1 MVQET
6 VNKLKKNDKVYV
18 VYGIYQDSM
27 RGYVQ
32 EVNEEN
38 LILLDYVPDVLVEIP
53 IKDIHEVAV
62 EYKAI
67 DLAIKKVGDLMGLR
81 VRLKELLKEK
91 GITQKQLAEMAGLTE
106 AQVSIIAANRTQ
118 TINRD
123 HLFKIAVALNERE
136 YDKFFE
142 WIDETHFKK

>member
-1 MVQET
+1 MVQEA

-27 RGYVQ
+27 TGYVQ

-38 LILLDYVPDVLVEIP
+38 LILLDYVPDLLIEIP
-53 IKDIHEVAV
+53 RNDIHEVAV

-91 GITQKQLAEMAGLTE
+91 GITQKELAEMAGLTE

-123 HLFKIAVALNERE
+123 HLFKIAIALNEKEFDRL
-136 YDKFFE
+136 FE
-142 WIDETHFKK
+142 WHDQNF

>member
-1 MVQET
+1 MVQEA

-27 RGYVQ
+27 TGYVQ

-38 LILLDYVPDVLVEIP
+38 LILLDYVPDLLIEIP
-53 IKDIHEVAV
+53 RNDIHEIAV
-62 EYKAI
+62 KHKSM
-67 DLAIKKVGDLMGLR
+67 DLLHVGDIMGLR
-81 VRLKELLKEK
+81 VRLKELLKERNL
-91 GITQKQLAEMAGLTE
+91 TQKELAQMAGLTE

-123 HLFKIAVALNERE
+123 HLFKIATALNEKEFERL
-136 YDKFFE
+136 FE
-142 WIDETHFKK
+142 WHDQNF

>member
-27 RGYVQ
+27 TGYVQ

-38 LILLDYVPDVLVEIP
+38 LILLDYVPDILIKIP
-53 IKDIHEVAV
+53 INEIHEIGIK
-62 EYKAI
+62 YKSMETFTWSEI
-67 DLAIKKVGDLMGLR
+67 MGLR
-81 VRLKELLKEK
+81 VRLKELLKER
-91 GITQKQLAEMAGLTE
+91 GITQKELAQMAGLTE

-123 HLFKIAVALNERE
+123 HLFKIAIALNEKEFDRL
-136 YDKFFE
+136 FE
-142 WIDETHFKK
+142 WHDQNF